1 MRLNLYLF
9 IFYIV
14 ENARHETVFMEL
26 LHQYVKISI
35 LYYSSVCKNKYFQF
49 IIILVWQIIL
59 SAGNNFISYLSYLIQ
74 IIIKLF
80 VNLESFSK

>member
-1 MRLNLYLF
+1 MLLLCVSMFIYLF

-35 LYYSSVCKNKYFQF
+35 Y
-49 IIILVWQIIL
+49 IIL
-59 SAGNNFISYLSYLIQ
+59 
-74 IIIKLF
+74 LF
-80 VNLESFSK
+80 VKISIFNLLLF